1 MTTACKCGSWK
12 RDRSGYERRCRIG
25 RQTIL
30 ASLSVWGG
38 DVTVSLID
46 SAASETPTQRFPH
59 TGPVCRIDEAK
70 AYADE
75 WLKLHC
81 AGGRR

>member
-12 RDRSGYERRCRIG
+12 RDRSGYERRCRVG

-38 DVTVSLID
+38 DVTVFLID
-46 SAASETPTQRFPH
+46 GSGTSSQKFPH
-59 TGPVCRIDEAK
+59 TGPVCRLDEAK

-75 WLKLHC
+75 WLKLRC
-81 AGGRR
+81 VGGRR